1 MMPSAGPIPSP
12 PPTPCAQT
20 LDAWESDGCPH
31 DPSLARRRAEALALP
46 LFRQRLLGFLA
57 EVMASQGGHAVPPAP
72 HVDLKS
78 I

>member
-1 MMPSAGPIPSP
+1 M
-12 PPTPCAQT
+12 TR
-20 LDAWESDGCPH
+20 
-31 DPSLARRRAEALALP
+31 SLARRRAEALALP